1 MGQAR
6 SSDIVIPETVENIQ
20 EEICR
25 HARVFSEIASL
36 TYEDFQSCLG
46 KLNTLSKQCVDSNG
60 KQLVFAVKKGTDS
73 TLLWKGTVRIGC
85 VKLDPVTK
93 KVDSYRFLNLSE
105 FLRVFNTLQCQ
116 LAAAKQSSHSENT
129 PNSSSSEASASSTG
143 NIPSPTVMNKRLLT
157 ASMLLE
163 KVDSATACY
172 SGTGEKL
179 NECCIC
185 LERKPDVMLPCAHSY
200 CMPCIEQWN
209 VNNKTCPIC
218 RETLDSTDDTWVI
231 SEVPGS
237 HEISE
242 EIISSLM
249 DLASSSATTP
259 T

>member
-1 MGQAR
+1 MGQST
-6 SSDIVIPETVENIQ
+6 SSDNVIPETVENIQ

-25 HARVFSEIASL
+25 HARVLSEIASL
-36 TYEDFQSCLG
+36 NYEDFQTCLG
-46 KLNTLSKQCVDSNG
+46 KLNTLSRQCTDSNG

-73 TLLWKGTVRIGC
+73 TLLWKGTVRIAC
-85 VKLDPVTK
+85 VKLDPITK
-93 KVDSYRFLNLSE
+93 KVETYRLLNLSE
-105 FLRVFNTLQCQ
+105 FLRVFKTLQCQ
-116 LAAAKQSSHSENT
+116 LAAAQQSSHTESTAEA
-129 PNSSSSEASASSTG
+129 SSSSAEA
-143 NIPSPTVMNKRLLT
+143 KKLLT
-157 ASMLLE
+157 ATMLLDE
-163 KVDSATACY
+163 VDHATGCY
-172 SGTGEKL
+172 SGAGERL
-179 NECCIC
+179 TECCIC

-242 EIISSLM
+242 EIFCSLM
-249 DLASSSATTP
+249 DLAASSATTP

>member
-1 MGQAR
+1 MGQAG
-6 SSDIVIPETVENIQ
+6 SSDSVIPETVENIQ

-25 HARVFSEIASL
+25 HARVFSEIAGL
-36 TYEDFQSCLG
+36 TYEEFQSCLA
-46 KLNTLSKQCVDSNG
+46 KLNALSKLCMDSNG

-73 TLLWKGTVRIGC
+73 TLLWKGTVRIAC

-93 KVDSYRFLNLSE
+93 KVDTYRLLNLGE

-116 LAAAKQSSHSENT
+116 LAAAQQSSHSENT
-129 PNSSSSEASASSTG
+129 LNSSSIEASASSTG
-143 NIPSPTVMNKRLLT
+143 NTRSPVVMDKRLLT

-163 KVDSATACY
+163 KVDSATGCY
-172 SGTGEKL
+172 SGTAEKL

-237 HEISE
+237 QEISE
-242 EIISSLM
+242 EIFSSLM
-249 DLASSSATTP
+249 DLAKSSARAP

>member
-1 MGQAR
+1 MGQAG
-6 SSDIVIPETVENIQ
+6 SSDNVIPETVENIQ
-20 EEICR
+20 EDICR

-36 TYEDFQSCLG
+36 TYQDFQSCLG
-46 KLNTLSKQCVDSNG
+46 KLNTLLKQCVDSNG
-60 KQLVFAVKKGTDS
+60 KQLIFIVKKGTDS
-73 TLLWKGTVRIGC
+73 TLLWKGTVRIAC
-85 VKLDPVTK
+85 VKLNPLTN
-93 KVDSYRFLNLSE
+93 KVDTYRLLNLSE
-105 FLRVFNTLQCQ
+105 FLKVFRTLQCQ
-116 LAAAKQSSHSENT
+116 LAAARQSSL
-129 PNSSSSEASASSTG
+129 NSSSSEASASITG
-143 NIPSPTVMNKRLLT
+143 GTSLPSLMDQNLLT
-157 ASMLLE
+157 ATMLFE
-163 KVDSATACY
+163 EVESSAGCY
-172 SGTGEKL
+172 SGTGERL

-242 EIISSLM
+242 EIFCSLM
-249 DLASSSATTP
+249 DLAASSATTP